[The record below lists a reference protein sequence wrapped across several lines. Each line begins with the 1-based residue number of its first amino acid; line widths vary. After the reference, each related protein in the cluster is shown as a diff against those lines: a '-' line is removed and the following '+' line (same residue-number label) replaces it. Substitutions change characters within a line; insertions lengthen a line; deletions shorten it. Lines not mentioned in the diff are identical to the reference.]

1 MYVIWDQGFNRV
13 CYHADA
19 LTVSHIYGLYVCAL
33 MGPWLG
39 CYIGLM
45 HSFDMETFCKV
56 FDIRGTPLPYG

>member
-1 MYVIWDQGFNRV
+1 
-13 CYHADA
+13 
-19 LTVSHIYGLYVCAL
+19 

-56 FDIRGTPLPYG
+56 LGIMGDPYFLRELTISDV